1 MNIKNFEFIRFLGK
15 GAYGIVWLV
24 KRKATGD
31 FYAMKIVDSA
41 DRDTLNRLA
50 ALKAEKDI
58 YEVLEGD
65 FVVKAIWTFNHK
77 NFICF
82 VTEYM
87 IGGDFNTFLEDSGRL
102 DEVDAR
108 FYFGELV
115 LAIESLHNLGII
127 HRDLK
132 PENILIDKSGHIRL
146 TDFGLSNRGLNKLRL
161 NTTPTERKTPKMS
174 PVQEASERKP
184 PTPSSNKK
192 LPLSQ
197 KANLSC
203 QKTKKI
209 FDCLDNDDN
218 KGDIIHQSLRS
229 KPSPPL
235 NKKSGSKVGTPDYM
249 APEVLDPEKYDLKD
263 FNEKCIDWWSMGV
276 ILYQFLVG
284 IPPFCGESIE
294 EVFDNI
300 ANHKM
305 DWPSIGIWEIS
316 KAIFKGFFIGYGED
330 CMTPEAHDL
339 ISRLLDRDPKT
350 RLGARGAEEIKSHK
364 FFTSKGK
371 ENLNKNL
378 FI

>member
-1 MNIKNFEFIRFLGK
+1 MWIKNFEFIRFLGK

-41 DRDTLNRLA
+41 NGDALNRLA
-50 ALKAEKDI
+50 ALRAEKDI

-87 IGGDFNTFLEDSGRL
+87 IGGDFNTFLEDIGRL
-102 DEVDAR
+102 DEDDAR

-132 PENILIDKSGHIRL
+132 PENILIHKSGHIRL

-161 NTTPTERKTPKMS
+161 NTTPTGRKTPEMS
-174 PVQEASERKP
+174 SMQGASERKSQ
-184 PTPSSNKK
+184 TPNGNKK
-192 LPLSQ
+192 LPPSQ
-197 KANLSC
+197 KANPLN

-218 KGDIIHQSLRS
+218 KRDIIYQSLRS
-229 KPSPPL
+229 KASPPL
-235 NKKSGSKVGTPDYM
+235 NKKAGSKVGTPDYM
-249 APEVLDPEKYDLKD
+249 APEVLNPEKYDMKN

-300 ANHKM
+300 AHHRI
-305 DWPSIGIWEIS
+305 DWPTIG
-316 KAIFKGFFIGYGED
+316 
-330 CMTPEAHDL
+330 T
-339 ISRLLDRDPKT
+339 
-350 RLGARGAEEIKSHK
+350 
-364 FFTSKGK
+364 
-371 ENLNKNL
+371 LNT
-378 FI
+378 F